1 LIHFIYLPEEKQVSL
16 QGQEN
21 SMQESP
27 QSRVVVE
34 GPRRQSTRRGESQR
48 WIKKIVASAAL
59 AVVNLTYKTVAV
71 GQIL

>member
-1 LIHFIYLPEEKQVSL
+1 
-16 QGQEN
+16 
-21 SMQESP
+21 MQESP